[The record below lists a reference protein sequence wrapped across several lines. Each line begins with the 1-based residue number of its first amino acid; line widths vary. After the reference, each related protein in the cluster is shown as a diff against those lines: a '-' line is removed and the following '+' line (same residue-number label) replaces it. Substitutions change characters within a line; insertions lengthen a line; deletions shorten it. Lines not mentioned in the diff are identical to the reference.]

1 MFWRAGIFP
10 ATSAEHVAISS
21 LASPPFQQTCPSNEE
36 MGQAALDFV
45 GRFEQRSVLAVFEE
59 ELRRVVCEHGGS
71 LAEPGDAVSGKGR
84 E

>member
-1 MFWRAGIFP
+1 
-10 ATSAEHVAISS
+10 
-21 LASPPFQQTCPSNEE
+21 

-45 GRFEQRSVLAVFEE
+45 GRFEQCSVLAVFEE
-59 ELRRVVCEHGGS
+59 ELRRVVCKHGGS